1 MEIKNTNSNKTE
13 TATVEKANKLSAV
26 FLIVALFSIVF
37 TVIKIPT
44 NNRVEQAKSELS
56 QVQHKIKTANKSIN
70 TLKAENTKLS
80 AESHVKPQTTPKPQS
95 FDLQNA
101 ENKASDKLTK
111 GVKLALG
118 GYKDSDDFK
127 KHQNDVID
135 LVGKDL
141 ANTLYKMNGYGDS
154 NYDLSDKRSFKFL
167 LKNSTDAFVTFENVD
182 DVKNAKIIIMTKYEQ
197 TDGNSDTTANTLYAL
212 ITLRYDLVSQKCLS
226 NNVVMFS

>member
-1 MEIKNTNSNKTE
+1 MENKNTKSNKTSP
-13 TATVEKANKLSAV
+13 TEKANKLSAV

-44 NNRVEQAKSELS
+44 NNKVEQAKSELN
-56 QVQHKIKTANKSIN
+56 QVQHKIQTTKKSVVALKT
-70 TLKAENTKLS
+70 ENTKLS

-95 FDLQNA
+95 FDLQAA
-101 ENKASDKLTK
+101 ENKASDNLTK

-127 KHQNDVID
+127 KHQNDVIN

-141 ANTLYKMNGYGDS
+141 ANTLYKMNGYGDLG
-154 NYDLSDKRSFKFL
+154 YDLSDKRSFKFL
-167 LKNSTDAFVTFENVD
+167 LKNSTNAFVTFDNVD
-182 DVKNAKIIIMTKYEQ
+182 NVKNAKIIIMAKYEK
-197 TDGNSDTTANTLYAL
+197 TDCNRDKTVNTLHAL
-212 ITLRYDLVSQKCLS
+212 ITLHYDLVSQKCLS

>member
-1 MEIKNTNSNKTE
+1 MEIKNTNSNKIPFT
-13 TATVEKANKLSAV
+13 EKANKLSAV

-44 NNRVEQAKSELS
+44 NNSVEQAKNELS

-70 TLKAENTKLS
+70 TLKTENTKLS

-154 NYDLSDKRSFKFL
+154 NYDLSDKR
-167 LKNSTDAFVTFENVD
+167 
-182 DVKNAKIIIMTKYEQ
+182 
-197 TDGNSDTTANTLYAL
+197 
-212 ITLRYDLVSQKCLS
+212 
-226 NNVVMFS
+226 

>member
-1 MEIKNTNSNKTE
+1 MEIKNTNKTE
-13 TATVEKANKLSAV
+13 IATVEKANKLSAI

-44 NNRVEQAKSELS
+44 NNRVEQAKNELS

-80 AESHVKPQTTPKPQS
+80 AESHAKPQTAPKPQS
-95 FDLQNA
+95 FDLQAA

-182 DVKNAKIIIMTKYEQ
+182 DVKNAKIIIMAKYEQ
-197 TDGNSDTTANTLYAL
+197 TDGNSDKTANTLYAL

>member
-1 MEIKNTNSNKTE
+1 MEIKNTKSNKTSP
-13 TATVEKANKLSAV
+13 TEKANKLSAI
-26 FLIVALFSIVF
+26 FLIAALLSIVF

-44 NNRVEQAKSELS
+44 NNRVEQAKNELS
-56 QVQHKIKTANKSIN
+56 QVQHKIQTANKSIN

-80 AESHVKPQTTPKPQS
+80 AESHAKPQTTPKPQS
-95 FDLQNA
+95 FDLQAA

-127 KHQNDVID
+127 KHQNDVIN

-141 ANTLYKMNGYGDS
+141 ANTLYKMNGYGDLG
-154 NYDLSDKRSFKFL
+154 YDLSDKRSFKFL

-182 DVKNAKIIIMTKYEQ
+182 NVKNAKIIIMAKYEQ
-197 TDGNSDTTANTLYAL
+197 TDGNSDKTVNTLHAL
-212 ITLRYDLVSQKCLS
+212 ITLHYDLVSQKCLS
-226 NNVVMFS
+226 DNVVMFS

>member
-1 MEIKNTNSNKTE
+1 MEIKNTNKTE
-13 TATVEKANKLSAV
+13 KATVEKANKLSAV

-44 NNRVEQAKSELS
+44 NNRVEQAKSELN
-56 QVQHKIKTANKSIN
+56 QVQHKIQTTKKSVVALKT
-70 TLKAENTKLS
+70 ENTKLS

-95 FDLQNA
+95 FELQNA

-154 NYDLSDKRSFKFL
+154 GYDLSDKRSFKFL
-167 LKNSTDAFVTFENVD
+167 LKNSTDAFVTFDNVD
-182 DVKNAKIIIMTKYEQ
+182 NVKNAKIIIMVKYDQ
-197 TDGNSDTTANTLYAL
+197 TDGNSDKTANTLHAL
-212 ITLRYDLVSQKCLS
+212 ITLHYDLVSQKCLS

>member
-1 MEIKNTNSNKTE
+1 MEIKNTNSNKTPP
-13 TATVEKANKLSAV
+13 TDKANKLSAV
-26 FLIVALFSIVF
+26 FLIVALISIVF

-44 NNRVEQAKSELS
+44 NNKVEHAKSELN
-56 QVQHKIKTANKSIN
+56 QMQHKIQTTKKSLSALKT
-70 TLKAENTKLS
+70 ENTKLS

-101 ENKASDKLTK
+101 ENKASDNLTK
-111 GVKLALG
+111 GIKLALG

-127 KHQNDVID
+127 KHQDDVIN

-154 NYDLSDKRSFKFL
+154 GYDLSDKRSFKFL
-167 LKNSTDAFVTFENVD
+167 LKNSTDAFVTFDNVD
-182 DVKNAKIIIMTKYEQ
+182 NVKDAKIIIMVKYDQ
-197 TDGNSDTTANTLYAL
+197 TDGNSDKTVNTLHAL
-212 ITLRYDLVSQKCLS
+212 ITLHYDLVSQKCLS

>member
-1 MEIKNTNSNKTE
+1 MEIKNTNSNE
-13 TATVEKANKLSAV
+13 TPPMEKANKLSAV
-26 FLIVALFSIVF
+26 FLIIALFSIVF

-44 NNRVEQAKSELS
+44 NNRVEQAKNELN
-56 QVQHKIKTANKSIN
+56 QVQHKIQTANKNLSA
-70 TLKAENTKLS
+70 LKAENTKLS
-80 AESHVKPQTTPKPQS
+80 AQSHVKPQTTPKPQS
-95 FDLQNA
+95 FDLQKA

-154 NYDLSDKRSFKFL
+154 DYDLSDKRSFKFL
-167 LKNSTDAFVTFENVD
+167 LKNSTDAFVTFDNVD
-182 DVKNAKIIIMTKYEQ
+182 NVKNAKIIIMAKYEQ
-197 TDGNSDTTANTLYAL
+197 TDGTSDKTVNTLHAL

>member
-1 MEIKNTNSNKTE
+1 MEIKNTNKTE

-44 NNRVEQAKSELS
+44 NNRVEQAKNELS
-56 QVQHKIKTANKSIN
+56 QVRHKIQTANKSIS

-80 AESHVKPQTTPKPQS
+80 AESHVKPQTAPKPQS
-95 FDLQNA
+95 FDLQAA

-182 DVKNAKIIIMTKYEQ
+182 DVKNAKIIIMAKYEQ
-197 TDGNSDTTANTLYAL
+197 TDGNSDTTANTLHAL

>member
-1 MEIKNTNSNKTE
+1 MEIKNTNSNKTPP
-13 TATVEKANKLSAV
+13 TDKANKLSAV
-26 FLIVALFSIVF
+26 FLIVALISIVF

-44 NNRVEQAKSELS
+44 NNKVEYAKSELN
-56 QVQHKIKTANKSIN
+56 QMQHKIQTTKKSVEA
-70 TLKAENTKLS
+70 LKAENTKLS
-80 AESHVKPQTTPKPQS
+80 AESHVKPQTEPKPQS

-101 ENKASDKLTK
+101 ENKASDNLTK
-111 GVKLALG
+111 GIKLALG

-154 NYDLSDKRSFKFL
+154 GYDLSDKRSFKFL
-167 LKNSTDAFVTFENVD
+167 LKNSTDAFVTFDNVD
-182 DVKNAKIIIMTKYEQ
+182 DVKDAKIIIMVKYDQ
-197 TDGNSDTTANTLYAL
+197 TDGNSDKTANTLHAL
-212 ITLRYDLVSQKCLS
+212 IALRYDLVSQKCLS

>member
-1 MEIKNTNSNKTE
+1 MDIKNINKTE
-13 TATVEKANKLSAV
+13 KATVEKANKLSAV

-44 NNRVEQAKSELS
+44 NNRVEQAKNELS
-56 QVQHKIKTANKSIN
+56 QVQHKIQTTNKSIK
-70 TLKAENTKLS
+70 TLKTENTKLS
-80 AESHVKPQTTPKPQS
+80 AESHVKPQTESKPQS

-111 GVKLALG
+111 GIKLALG

-182 DVKNAKIIIMTKYEQ
+182 DVKNAKIIIMTTYDQ
-197 TDGNSDTTANTLYAL
+197 TDGNSDTTANTLHAL

>member
-1 MEIKNTNSNKTE
+1 MEIKNINKTE

-44 NNRVEQAKSELS
+44 NNRVEQAKNELN

-80 AESHVKPQTTPKPQS
+80 AESHVKPQTAPKPQS
-95 FDLQNA
+95 FDLQAA

-182 DVKNAKIIIMTKYEQ
+182 DVKNAKIIIMAKYEQ
-197 TDGNSDTTANTLYAL
+197 TDGNSDKTANTLHAL

>member
-1 MEIKNTNSNKTE
+1 MEIKNTKSNKTSP
-13 TATVEKANKLSAV
+13 TEKANKLSAI
-26 FLIVALFSIVF
+26 FLIAALLSIVF

-44 NNRVEQAKSELS
+44 NNRVEQAKNELS
-56 QVQHKIKTANKSIN
+56 QVQHKIQTANKSIN

-80 AESHVKPQTTPKPQS
+80 AESHAKPQTTPKPQS

-154 NYDLSDKRSFKFL
+154 GYDLSDKRSFKFL
-167 LKNSTDAFVTFENVD
+167 LKNSTDAFVTFDNVD
-182 DVKNAKIIIMTKYEQ
+182 NVKNAKIIIMAKYEQ
-197 TDGNSDTTANTLYAL
+197 TDGTSDKTVNTLHAL

-226 NNVVMFS
+226 DNVVMFS

>member
-1 MEIKNTNSNKTE
+1 MEIKNTNSNKTPP
-13 TATVEKANKLSAV
+13 TDKANKLSAV
-26 FLIVALFSIVF
+26 FLIVALISIVF

-44 NNRVEQAKSELS
+44 NNKVEHAKSELN
-56 QVQHKIKTANKSIN
+56 QMQHKIQTTKKSLSALKT
-70 TLKAENTKLS
+70 ENTKLS

-101 ENKASDKLTK
+101 ENKASDNLTK
-111 GVKLALG
+111 GIKLALG

-127 KHQNDVID
+127 KHQDDVIN

-154 NYDLSDKRSFKFL
+154 GYDLSDKRSFKFL
-167 LKNSTDAFVTFENVD
+167 LKNSTDAFVTFDNVD
-182 DVKNAKIIIMTKYEQ
+182 NVKDAKIIIMVKYDQ
-197 TDGNSDTTANTLYAL
+197 TDGNSDKTANTLHAL
-212 ITLRYDLVSQKCLS
+212 IALRYDLVSQKCLS

>member
-1 MEIKNTNSNKTE
+1 M
-13 TATVEKANKLSAV
+13 L
-26 FLIVALFSIVF
+26 
-37 TVIKIPT
+37 
-44 NNRVEQAKSELS
+44 
-56 QVQHKIKTANKSIN
+56 
-70 TLKAENTKLS
+70 
-80 AESHVKPQTTPKPQS
+80 TPKPQS

-212 ITLRYDLVSQKCLS
+212 ITLRYDLVLQKCLS